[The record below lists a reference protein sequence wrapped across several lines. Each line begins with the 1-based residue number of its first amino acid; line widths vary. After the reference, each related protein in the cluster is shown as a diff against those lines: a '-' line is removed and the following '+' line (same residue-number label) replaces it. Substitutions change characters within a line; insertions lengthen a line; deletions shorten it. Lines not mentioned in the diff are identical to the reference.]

1 MLLVFVSLM
10 MTYSLNILL
19 DKLKSLGFLISISL
33 LLLYIISATQLFD
46 EYYVNSTPILGT
58 LSPLTYIEGV
68 VKLFVNQQSGIVPS
82 MIVIVVLT
90 IALGLWNS
98 FLYRQVKDNN

>member
-1 MLLVFVSLM
+1 MLLVLVNLM

-46 EYYVNSTPILGT
+46 EYYVNPAPILTT
-58 LSPLTYIEGV
+58 LSPLTYLEGV
-68 VKLFVNQQSGIVPS
+68 VRLFINQQNGVVQSV
-82 MIVIVVLT
+82 MVIVVLT
-90 IALGLWNS
+90 IALGLVNI
-98 FLYRQVKDNN
+98 FLYRQVKDSK